1 MMTVTVTRVIGLAR
15 RITAVACDWHDSCST
30 RILAQQLELEFANE
44 LESQLE
50 GPNIGVPES

>member
-44 LESQLE
+44 SQLE